1 MNPWWVVKTLCVFR
15 GDNLRLSKE
24 RTWKSLAWKLKDMPF
39 TFTLFFLL
47 NHILITKPLNPFF
60 LRKRWDWWA
69 RYFFSVIHFY
79 QLDLRPFCFLMFWKK
94 KRTKSSIK
102 MNKMMWETLKFTL
115 LYTFLHIII
124 LLPILQINHLQVQK
138 RTQNPRIAFGYCSTG
153 SLKTFIHYFGIRKE
167 TQSSLYS
174 RHFCANFDPQS
185 ILHPRYAHSR
195 NYPWKSTLEVL
206 GGNKT

>member
-1 MNPWWVVKTLCVFR
+1 M
-15 GDNLRLSKE
+15 
-24 RTWKSLAWKLKDMPF
+24 
-39 TFTLFFLL
+39 FLEE
-47 NHILITKPLNPFF
+47 IIWGF
-60 LRKRWDWWA
+60 LRRGLEKVLPESWRICLSPLPS
-69 RYFFSVIHFY
+69 FSCWTIFWLPNLWILFSWGNVETDEHATFLVWFIFINWIFV
-79 QLDLRPFCFLMFWKK
+79 PSVFWCFEKK